1 MAGRVQ
7 GAGGGG
13 VEMLPRNEEGR
24 EMHGSAEGWERPC
37 RMGRWVRWQ
46 GSRLQRLE
54 GGVALEGLG
63 KRHAILGAE
72 LVELEAAQT
81 AKEKVKRAS
90 AVSMHAVGPQGMG
103 RWVRWQGSRLELR
116 EARAALEGLSERH
129 ATLGAEVVVFKA
141 AQTAKPG

>member
-1 MAGRVQ
+1 M
-7 GAGGGG
+7 
-13 VEMLPRNEEGR
+13 
-24 EMHGSAEGWERPC
+24 
-37 RMGRWVRWQ
+37 
-46 GSRLQRLE
+46 
-54 GGVALEGLG
+54 
-63 KRHAILGAE
+63 
-72 LVELEAAQT
+72 

-90 AVSMHAVGPQGMG
+90 AASVHAVGPQGMG